1 MGTSE
6 RRRGD
11 SRIAIFE
18 FSFLFF
24 YFSFIKTGL
33 IRFIFRKATFIPT
46 TPNMSQSSTTT
57 SYATATVPTVPTNY
71 LNTEVHVGYN
81 ESLHSIQE
89 QRRAMLL
96 AMNHLAHVR
105 EMARTINA
113 AGTNAANAMLSI
125 TPTIKILLGSDFVA
139 SHNLQTATD
148 DLVEIVRTETEQTI
162 YNLTKQIAF
171 KLKATPEAG
180 TDEEIKSARIIV
192 DAYIKDERN
201 PPTRPNTPLPIPM
214 PAGRNFEEEYENIN
228 FIAEVDNLLI
238 FMNHVPPVK
247 KTTLF
252 KPPEKFATIVEGGE
266 KDMDLWEEI
275 LETLF
280 NSKAAETKYSGRTV
294 FYYQFGSPHAPHFMG
309 RNWRDKYIIAASK
322 KDLFN
327 GMGI

>member
-1 MGTSE
+1 
-6 RRRGD
+6 
-11 SRIAIFE
+11 
-18 FSFLFF
+18 
-24 YFSFIKTGL
+24 
-33 IRFIFRKATFIPT
+33 
-46 TPNMSQSSTTT
+46 MSQSSTAT
-57 SYATATVPTVPTNY
+57 SYTTATVPTVPTNY

-96 AMNHLAHVR
+96 AMNHLAHVQ

-148 DLVEIVRTETEQTI
+148 DLIEIVRTETEQTI

-180 TDEEIKSARIIV
+180 TDEEIKSACIIV
-192 DAYIKDERN
+192 DAYIKNDHN
-201 PPTRPNTPLPIPM
+201 PPTHPNTPLPIPM

-228 FIAEVDNLLI
+228 FIAEVDNLLV

-252 KPPEKFATIVEGGE
+252 KPPENFATIVKDGE
-266 KDMDLWEEI
+266 KDIDLWEEI

-309 RNWRDKYIIAASK
+309 RNWRDKYIIATSK

-327 GMGI
+327 GMGV